1 MKKWVYLFSEGKA
14 DMRNLLGGK
23 GANLAEM
30 TNLGLPVP
38 QGFTITT
45 EACTQY
51 YEDGREIND
60 EIKGQIDEYIVKMEE
75 ITGKKFG
82 DLENPLLVSVRSGAR
97 ASMPGMMDTILNLG
111 LNEDVVNV
119 IAEKSGNPRWAW
131 DCYRRFIQ
139 MYSDVVM
146 EVGKKYFEDLID
158 KMKADRGVTQ
168 DVELTADDL
177 KELAN
182 QFKAEYKEKIG
193 TDFPTDPKEQLYG
206 AIKAVFRSWD
216 NPRAN
221 VYRRDNDIPY
231 SWGTAVNVQSMA
243 FGNMGDDCGTGVAFT
258 RDPATGNKG
267 LFGEFL
273 TNAQGEDV
281 VAGVR
286 TPMKIAEMEEKFPE
300 AFAQFKDVCEKLE
313 NHYRDMQ
320 DMEFTVEHGKLYM
333 LQTRNGKRTAQAALK
348 IACDLVDEGMRTEE
362 EAVLMIDPRNLDT
375 LLHPQFDVTALKN
388 ATPAGK
394 GLGASPGAACGK
406 VVFSA
411 DDAVAWAERGEKV
424 VLVRLETSPEDI
436 TGMKA
441 AQGILTVRGGMTS
454 HAAVVAR
461 GMGKCCVSGCGD
473 ISMDEANKKF
483 TLAGK
488 EYTEG
493 DAISIDGSTGN
504 IYDGIIP
511 TVDAQ
516 IAGEFGRVMAW
527 ADKYRRLSVRTNA
540 DTPQDAKKARELGA
554 EGIGLCRTEHMFFE
568 ESRIATFREMI
579 CADTVEERE
588 DALERIL
595 PYQQSDFVALYE
607 ALEGCPVTIRFLDP
621 PLHEFVPIEEK
632 DIAKLAYKQG
642 KSVEKIKEYINSLHE
657 FNPMMGHRG
666 IRLAVTYPEIARMQT
681 KAVIRAAIEVAGKHP
696 DWKVEPEIMIPLVC
710 DVKELKV
717 VKKIVVD
724 TADEEIA
731 NAGVDLKYQVGTM
744 IEIPRAAL
752 TADEIATEADFFCFG
767 TNDLTQMTFGFSRD
781 DAGKFLEAYYDTKIF
796 ENDPFARLDQAGV
809 GKLMDLSI
817 KLGKPVNPNLHVGI
831 CGEHG
836 GDPQSVEFCH
846 KIGLDY
852 VSCSPFRVP
861 IARLAAA
868 QAAIQNKD
876 DKASIEDKVSEAL
889 KVAGEKA
896 NEAGKKASEAC
907 NKAKDVALDV
917 ASQAGVE
924 LNKLGKEALKVGKE
938 VAKASVAGAKA
949 GWKEAKK
956 TYNDLK
962 SDEK

>member
-1 MKKWVYLFSEGKA
+1 MARKWVYLFTEGDA
-14 DMRNLLGGK
+14 SMRELLGGK

-30 TNLGLPVP
+30 TNIGLPVP

-51 YEDGREIND
+51 YEDGREINA
-60 EIKGQIDEYIVKMEE
+60 EIMGQIEEHIKKMEE

-82 DLENPLLVSVRSGAR
+82 DHENPLLVSVRSGAR

-111 LNEDVVNV
+111 LNEDVVRV

-146 EVGKKYFEDLID
+146 EVGKKYFEELID
-158 KMKADRGVTQ
+158 KMKEKKGVKQ
-168 DVELTADDL
+168 DVELSAEDL
-177 KELAN
+177 HELAE

-193 TDFPTDPKEQLYG
+193 KDFPSDPKEQLFG

-286 TPMKIAEMEEKFPE
+286 TPMHINEMEQKFPE
-300 AFAQFKDVCEKLE
+300 AFKQFTEVCSTLEK
-313 NHYRDMQ
+313 HYRDMQ

-348 IACDLVDEGMRTEE
+348 IACDLVDEGMRSEE
-362 EAVLMIDPRNLDT
+362 EAVAMIDPRNLDT
-375 LLHPQFDVTALKN
+375 LLHPQFDQKALKA
-388 ATPAGK
+388 ATPLGK

-411 DDAVAWAERGEKV
+411 DDAEAWAARGEKV

-436 TGMKA
+436 TGMKV

-461 GMGKCCVSGCGD
+461 GMGTCCVAGLGD
-473 ISMDEANKKF
+473 IVMDEANKKF
-483 TLAGK
+483 TLGGK
-488 EYTEG
+488 TFHEG
-493 DAISIDGSTGN
+493 DCISIDGTTGN
-504 IYDGIIP
+504 VYEGLIP
-511 TVDAQ
+511 TVDAS
-516 IAGEFGRVMAW
+516 IAGEFGRIMGW
-527 ADKYRRLSVRTNA
+527 ADKYRKLAVRTNA
-540 DTPQDAKKARELGA
+540 DTPSDAKKARELGA
-554 EGIGLCRTEHMFFE
+554 EGIGLCRTEHMFFDPE
-568 ESRIATFREMI
+568 RIFAFREMI
-579 CADTVEERE
+579 VSDTKEERE
-588 DALERIL
+588 EALEKIL
-595 PYQQSDFVALYE
+595 PFQQGDFEALYE
-607 ALEGCPVTIRFLDP
+607 ALEGNPVTIRFLDP
-621 PLHEFVPIEEK
+621 PLHEFVPQEEEEIEKLAKAKNKSVQEIK
-632 DIAKLAYKQG
+632 DI
-642 KSVEKIKEYINSLHE
+642 ITSLHE

-666 IRLAVTYPEIARMQT
+666 LRLAVTYPEIAVMQT
-681 KAVIRAAIEVAGKHP
+681 KAVIRAAINVQKKHP
-696 DWKVEPEIMIPLVC
+696 DWKLEPEIMIPLTSE
-710 DVKELKV
+710 VKEFNV
-717 VKKIVVD
+717 VKKVVVE
-724 TADEEIA
+724 TADEEIKK
-731 NAGVDLKYQVGTM
+731 AGVKLAYQVGTM
-744 IEIPRAAL
+744 IEIPRACL
-752 TADEIATEADFFCFG
+752 TADEIAKNADFFCFG

-781 DAGKFLEAYYDTKIF
+781 DAGKFLNAYYDSKIF
-796 ENDPFARLDQAGV
+796 ESDPFAKLDQVGV
-809 GKLMDLSI
+809 GKLMKMAID
-817 KLGKPVNPNLHVGI
+817 LGKPVNPHLHVGI

-836 GDPQSVEFCH
+836 GDPSSVEFCH
-846 KIGLDY
+846 NIGLDY

-861 IARLAAA
+861 VARLAAA
-868 QAAIQNKD
+868 QAEIKNPRK
-876 DKASIEDKVSEAL
+876 
-889 KVAGEKA
+889 
-896 NEAGKKASEAC
+896 
-907 NKAKDVALDV
+907 
-917 ASQAGVE
+917 
-924 LNKLGKEALKVGKE
+924 
-938 VAKASVAGAKA
+938 
-949 GWKEAKK
+949 
-956 TYNDLK
+956 
-962 SDEK
+962 